1 VKLNDRAAMET
12 LKSKLT
18 RLLPPGRKVVTENY
32 TTCTFI
38 PARRDFVALLL
49 NFLLLSFI
57 FSSPSSAMQKKD
69 NNNDVIK
76 DKRYELLEKLE
87 KGTSISSEEIRS
99 SLGNI
104 TFNLPEEDN
113 HFIFGYH
120 DFYFVPPLPP
130 FPGPFYHRYH
140 DDDDYLIITD
150 KDIKE
155 IHRHLNESL
164 EELRKDIE
172 SFRDSDEFL
181 KIHDELQKWNDG
193 FRRELDKMK
202 EELKKSANES
212 KSKSSTHTHM

>member
-1 VKLNDRAAMET
+1 MKT

-18 RLLPPGRKVVTENY
+18 RFLTPERKAVAKSYSVN
-32 TTCTFI
+32 TFI
-38 PARRDFVALLL
+38 PARREIVALLL

-57 FSSPSSAMQKKD
+57 FSSFSSAMQVKV

-113 HFIFGYH
+113 HLIIGGH
-120 DFYFVPPLPP
+120 DFYFVPPFPP

-164 EELRKDIE
+164 EELKKDIE
-172 SFRDSDEFL
+172 SFRHSDEFL

-202 EELKKSANES
+202 EELKKSAKES
-212 KSKSSTHTHM
+212 KSKSSAHTQM